1 MKLSHQLVAMLLL
14 AATSMASAF
23 NCSISTFES
32 FLAANGTTGQVL
44 SAVAYS
50 DNSTF
55 VPPTSSYQTPTG
67 MPANCAVL
75 LNITTE
81 VNTYFSFILMLPTEW
96 NNRFFGAAQGGQGIN
111 YIDVAT
117 GMRYGFAAVGTDTG
131 HTGSDMS
138 SSWTGNPESI
148 NDWAWRANHEMTVVG
163 KMLTEKWYGSAPLYS
178 YYAGC
183 STGGRQSLKELEMF
197 PEDYDGVA
205 AGCPAWWTTHNQL
218 WNLKQTLYQS
228 PANSSHTIPTSM
240 FSVIGDEVLRQCDP
254 QDGLTDSIISD
265 PLGCNFNPLTL
276 VCTANKTTS
285 CLTSPQLD
293 TLLSIY
299 NDWVDVNQTYVFSH
313 VLYGSEETWA
323 GGNIGDGSESNSANQ
338 LWYMQNILGLAN
350 FTAADLSYETVQY
363 ADATNP
369 GNSSANNFDLS
380 PFYNRGGKLLH
391 YHGLA
396 DGTVAPGASVYFH
409 DHVTRTLA
417 PMSIEVD
424 DFYRFFLVPGLEH
437 CTGTPSTMNAP
448 WYFAGANQAATL
460 STSTHSTPGYS
471 DARHD
476 ILLAVMA
483 WVENGT
489 APDSIIGTMFNDDLT
504 VAKQR
509 PICAFPKQAK
519 YSGTGDVDAPESW
532 SCESLY

>member
-1 MKLSHQLVAMLLL
+1 MKFLHQVVAMLPI
-14 AATSMASAF
+14 AATSMASTF
-23 NCSISTFES
+23 NCSISTFQS
-32 FLAANGTTGQVL
+32 FLAANETSGQVL
-44 SAVAYS
+44 SAVAYLE
-50 DNSTF
+50 NSTF
-55 VPPTSSYQTPTG
+55 IPPSSSRQIPTG
-67 MPANCAVL
+67 MPANCAVQ

-81 VNTYFSFILMLPTEW
+81 VNAHFSFILMLPTKW
-96 NNRFFGAAQGGQGIN
+96 NSRFFGAAQSGQGIN

-131 HTGSDMS
+131 HTDSDM
-138 SSWTGNPESI
+138 
-148 NDWAWRANHEMTVVG
+148 R
-163 KMLTEKWYGSAPLYS
+163 
-178 YYAGC
+178 
-183 STGGRQSLKELEMF
+183 GRQSLKELEMF

-205 AGCPAWWTTHNQL
+205 ASCPAWWTTHNQL

-228 PANSSHTIPTSM
+228 PANSSHSIPTSM
-240 FSVIGDEVLRQCDP
+240 FSVIGEEVLRQCDP

-265 PLGCNFNPLTL
+265 PLGCNLNRLTL
-276 VCTANKTTS
+276 VCTANKTTF

-293 TLLSIY
+293 TLL
-299 NDWVDVNQTYVFSH
+299 H

-323 GGNIGDGSESNSANQ
+323 SGNIGDGSASNSANQ
-338 LWYMQNILGLAN
+338 LWYMQNILGLTN
-350 FTAADLSYETVQY
+350 FTAADLSYETVEY
-363 ADATNP
+363 ADATDP

-417 PMSIEVD
+417 PMGIEVD
-424 DFYRFFLVPGLEH
+424 NLYRFFLVPGLEH

-448 WYFAGANQAATL
+448 WYFAGPNQAATL
-460 STSTHSTPGYS
+460 STSAHSTPGYS
-471 DARHD
+471 DPRHD
-476 ILLAVMA
+476 VLLALMT

-489 APDSIIGTMFNDDLT
+489 APDSIIATKFNDDLT

-509 PICAFPKQAK
+509 PICAFSNQAK
-519 YSGTGDVDAPESW
+519 YDGTGNVDAPESW